1 MLGFMILKINNFAA
15 AAVPP
20 CNPNTDNPQNNFFGF
35 PHWWKYLDKGVK
47 DPLGNCVPNVPFP
60 DAILPIG
67 MAIIDMLLYLGGIVA
82 VFSIV
87 YAGFSYMAAAG
98 SPDKI
103 TASRKRIINS
113 IVGLVIIVVAAR
125 VVAFIGDR
133 LG

>member
-1 MLGFMILKINNFAA
+1 MLGVMILKINNFAA
-15 AAVPP
+15 AVAA
-20 CNPNTDNPQNNFFGF
+20 CNPNTDNPQNGFFGF
-35 PHWWKYLDKGVK
+35 PHWWKYLDKGVA
-47 DPLGNCVPNVPFP
+47 DPLGKCVPNVPFP

-82 VFSIV
+82 VFSII

-125 VVAFIGDR
+125 VVSFIGNR